1 MKTKNLMVLAGA
13 AVVLGAAALL
23 TGKGGRI
30 ASSPAL
36 NGTKVL
42 PKLAVA
48 DVARI
53 EIGGPKKLTLA
64 AGEKGWTID
73 AWFGYPADVTKIREN
88 LLKLADLKVGQVANG
103 RKLTTEIPVD
113 LQDAK
118 GKSLE
123 TIVLGDQHL
132 GKPRGQ
138 MAMFGGGGYPDGR
151 YLRFGDRTV
160 LVNDALDAFDGDP
173 AKWCDT
179 QLCETPYIRFNTVV
193 DPKLENECGFATGA
207 VCKVTYKGNTNAVGK
222 VGGTVKNGTD
232 RYFRIEGEK
241 WIYTIASYTAD
252 SLVKPKEEPK
262 KPAEAKPA
270 AAKPVAAKPAAT
282 AKPTAA
288 KPAEKNA
295 PAPVAKSAPAPAAK
309 AAAKK

>member
-103 RKLTTEIPVD
+103 RKLTTEIPEARFVIVNPR
-113 LQDAK
+113 QRAAK
-118 GKSLE
+118 LHSFNPESCRQKSSTNSLSCAGRQTSSEILRHPVHPHFAHQFAGSGKSDIQQYQFKQ
-123 TIVLGDQHL
+123 TQTAVIPQFNAIQRGD
-132 GKPRGQ
+132 
-138 MAMFGGGGYPDGR
+138 AI
-151 YLRFGDRTV
+151 
-160 LVNDALDAFDGDP
+160 N
-173 AKWCDT
+173 
-179 QLCETPYIRFNTVV
+179 
-193 DPKLENECGFATGA
+193 
-207 VCKVTYKGNTNAVGK
+207 
-222 VGGTVKNGTD
+222 
-232 RYFRIEGEK
+232 
-241 WIYTIASYTAD
+241 
-252 SLVKPKEEPK
+252 
-262 KPAEAKPA
+262 
-270 AAKPVAAKPAAT
+270 
-282 AKPTAA
+282 
-288 KPAEKNA
+288 
-295 PAPVAKSAPAPAAK
+295 
-309 AAAKK
+309 